1 MSENVAPEVIDE
13 KKSLKNELDLANER
27 YSDLEKR
34 ISLYISHL
42 EPFEVKEGKEDD
54 WKDIAEKNQGDDY
67 SEAWFN
73 YTDHWARLMQIL
85 IKNKVIMTEDLI
97 SECHFLADTYGIT
110 GFMHEAAVAALKKY
124 WKYGDIFETG
134 TKNTPI
140 DPLERLEKYADDL
153 QNAGMAGYAMSIR
166 ECVKE
171 IRWDKS

>member
-73 YTDHWARLMQIL
+73 YTDHWARLMQNL
-85 IKNKVIMTEDLI
+85 IKNKVIMTKSIIWET
-97 SECHFLADTYGIT
+97 SFLADTYGIT
-110 GFMHEAAVAALKKY
+110 GFMHEAAVSALKKY
-124 WKYGDIFETG
+124 WKYGKILDQE
-134 TKNTPI
+134 
-140 DPLERLEKYADDL
+140 E
-153 QNAGMAGYAMSIR
+153 
-166 ECVKE
+166 
-171 IRWDKS
+171 